1 MCRREGQRPMG
12 QLKEKGKEEEREN
25 TKNER
30 CREEKNRCGSIT
42 QTERGKRESIIII
55 YVTTMEPPHPYGP
68 KLQSKKKWP
77 HDKTHLFLM
86 MMSGKQSWNPNI
98 VIKMEGFYNN
108 NNNNNNNNID
118 FF

>member
-1 MCRREGQRPMG
+1 MRDA
-12 QLKEKGKEEEREN
+12 ERKRIDVAQYHIE
-25 TKNER
+25 
-30 CREEKNRCGSIT
+30 
-42 QTERGKRESIIII
+42 TERGKRESIIII

-98 VIKMEGFYNN
+98 VIKMEGFS
-108 NNNNNNNNID
+108 
-118 FF
+118 FA

>member
-42 QTERGKRESIIII
+42 
-55 YVTTMEPPHPYGP
+55 H
-68 KLQSKKKWP
+68 
-77 HDKTHLFLM
+77 
-86 MMSGKQSWNPNI
+86 
-98 VIKMEGFYNN
+98 
-108 NNNNNNNNID
+108 
-118 FF
+118 